1 MTKRSALFFDIDG
14 TLIAEDASRYL
25 PDSAKEA
32 IAKARSAGHLAFI
45 NTGRVFINV
54 DDFIRDVGFDGY
66 VCGCGTFI
74 QYQNE
79 VLLHNQ
85 LSKELCHDMAALAYD
100 CGVFGLFEAADANGV
115 DARIEVAG
123 DARELIKYFKS
134 MGKRF
139 MTDVTAPDF
148 YFDKFTGWFGDNAD
162 IKRFRREVE
171 KEFTYIDRGKYF
183 CEIVPRGFS
192 KATGIQFLLEYFGID
207 WENSYAFGDSA
218 NDLPMLEYVKNS
230 IVMGESDDTIKNKA
244 SFVTKS
250 VREDG
255 LFYAMKHFGLLG

>member
-1 MTKRSALFFDIDG
+1 MADRSILFFDIDG

-25 PDSAKEA
+25 PDSAREA
-32 IAKARSAGHLAFI
+32 IKKARKAGHLAFI

-74 QYQNE
+74 QYQNQ
-79 VLLHNQ
+79 VLLHNE
-85 LSKELCHDMAALAYD
+85 LSRELCHEMAALAYD
-100 CGVFGLFEAADANGV
+100 CGVFGLYEAMDANGV

-123 DARELIKYFKS
+123 EAKELIAYFKS

-148 YFDKFTGWFGDNAD
+148 YFDKFTGWFDDNAD
-162 IKRFRREVE
+162 IVRFRKEVE
-171 KEFTYIDRGKYF
+171 REFTYIPRGTHF
-183 CEIVPRGFS
+183 CEIVPKGFS
-192 KATGIQFLLEYFGID
+192 KATGIEFLLKYFDIP
-207 WENSYAFGDSA
+207 WENSYAFGDSN

-230 IVMGESDDTIKNKA
+230 VVMGESDDTIKEKA

-255 LFYAMKHFGLLG
+255 LYHAMEHYGLLG